1 MARDLTANNSGRQT
15 ELVAVLD
22 FDYSLLTAAEVT
34 KLFKLPAGAVLTA
47 VVLQVRT
54 AWDDT
59 TPTLAVG
66 RYIASPTDPDDFLD
80 DVSLGTG
87 DETFQ
92 VSVYD
97 AGTEAAMDAGDVN
110 HVDVPADSIAVLYKS
125 GGGTATTGAATLIVK
140 YVVRGRDIENQG

>member
-66 RYIASPTDPDDFLD
+66 RYIGSPTDPDDFLD
-80 DVSLGTG
+80 DVSLAAG

-125 GGGTATTGAATLIVK
+125 AGGTATTGAATLIVK